1 MIDAPK
7 IRNILFFGLMALAL
21 IIFLFILRPFFF
33 PVFWAAVIASVFR
46 PIFLRVRQK
55 ISSPDISSIIVVLM
69 ILLIL
74 LLPAGII
81 GGLAIS
87 ESFDLY
93 SNMDSNN
100 SYLQSVLQDIFNQ
113 FTHHPIVQRL
123 HIDEKIWIEKF
134 TETTTALAN
143 YLLGSIRSLTE
154 NTLIFILKFGVMLY
168 ALYFF
173 IRDGDKFQN
182 MIVRFFPLGGG
193 REKILLEKFKT
204 TALATLKVTLIIGG
218 IQGTLGGIIFFF
230 TGIKGSMMWGIIM
243 VLTSIIPS
251 VGCSI
256 IWAPAG
262 VIMLVT
268 GHAWRGVVILL
279 FGALVISTVDQF
291 LRPFLLGKNVQMHP
305 LMIFLSTLGGIML
318 FGISGF
324 VIGPIVCA
332 LFMAILEMYE
342 QYYKDEISS

>member
-7 IRNILFFGLMALAL
+7 IRNILFFGLMALVL
-21 IIFLFILRPFFF
+21 IVFLFILRPFFF
-33 PVFWAAVIASVFR
+33 PIFWAAIIASVFR
-46 PIFLRVRQK
+46 PVYLKVRK
-55 ISSPDISSIIVVLM
+55 IIGNPDLSSIFVLLM
-69 ILLIL
+69 ILFIL

-87 ESFDLY
+87 ESLDLY
-93 SNMDSNN
+93 GNMDSNN
-100 SYLQSVLQDIFNQ
+100 HMQSLIKDIFSQ
-113 FTHHPIVQRL
+113 FTHHPIVQKL
-123 HIDEKIWIEKF
+123 NIDETIWIEKL
-134 TETTTALAN
+134 TETTKALAN

-154 NTLIFILKFGVMLY
+154 NTLIFIVKFGVMLY

-173 IRDGDKFQN
+173 IRDGDRFLN

-193 REKILLEKFKT
+193 REEILLEKFKT

-218 IQGTLGGIIFFF
+218 IQGMLGGIIFFV
-230 TGIKGSMMWGIIM
+230 TGIKGSMMWGIVM

-262 VIMLVT
+262 VIMLIT
-268 GHAWRGVVILL
+268 GHLWQGTVILL
-279 FGALVISTVDQF
+279 FGALVISTIDQF
-291 LRPFLLGKNVQMHP
+291 LRPFLLGKDVQMHP

-318 FGISGF
+318 FGLSGF
-324 VIGPIVCA
+324 VIGPVVFS
-332 LFMAILEMYE
+332 LFLAILEMYE
-342 QYYKDEISS
+342 QYYKDEISR

>member
-7 IRNILFFGLMALAL
+7 IRNILFFGLMALVL

-33 PVFWAAVIASVFR
+33 PIFWAAVIASVFR
-46 PIFLRVRQK
+46 PVYIKVRQT
-55 ISSPDISSIIVVLM
+55 IGNPDLSSILVLHV

-87 ESFDLY
+87 ESLDLY
-93 SNMDSNN
+93 GNMDSNN
-100 SYLQSVLQDIFNQ
+100 RYMQAVLQDIFNQ
-113 FTHHPIVQRL
+113 FTHHPIVQKL
-123 HIDEKIWIEKF
+123 HIDEKIWIEKL
-134 TETTTALAN
+134 TETTKALAD

-154 NTLIFILKFGVMLY
+154 NTLIFIVKFGVMLY

-173 IRDGDKFQN
+173 IRDGDRFLN
-182 MIVRFFPLGGG
+182 MIIRYFPLGGG
-193 REKILLEKFKT
+193 REEILLEKFKT

-218 IQGTLGGIIFFF
+218 IQGTLGGIVFFI
-230 TGIKGSMMWGIIM
+230 TGIKGSMMWGIVM
-243 VLTSIIPS
+243 VLTSIIPT

-262 VIMLVT
+262 IIMLLT
-268 GHAWRGVVILL
+268 GHLWQGIVILL
-279 FGALVISTVDQF
+279 FGALIISTVDQF
-291 LRPFLLGKNVQMHP
+291 LRPFLLGKDVQMHP

-324 VIGPIVCA
+324 VIGPIVCS
-332 LFMAILEMYE
+332 LFLAILEMYE
-342 QYYKDEISS
+342 QYYKDEISR